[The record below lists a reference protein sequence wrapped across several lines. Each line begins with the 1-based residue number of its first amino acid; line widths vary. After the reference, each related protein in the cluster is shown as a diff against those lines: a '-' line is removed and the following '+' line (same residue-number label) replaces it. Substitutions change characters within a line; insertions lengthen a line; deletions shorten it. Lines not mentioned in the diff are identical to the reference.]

1 MSVNIKQLVSQMT
14 LEEKASL
21 CSGKDFWSTKAVE
34 RLGIPSMFVSDGP
47 HGLRKQ
53 DMGGDHLGL
62 GASVPATCFPT
73 AAGLA
78 NSWNRELIGNVGK
91 AIAVECQAEQVAVV
105 LGPGANIKRSPLCGR
120 NFEYFSEDPYLS
132 GELAAS
138 HINGVQSEGVGTSL
152 KHFAVNNQETRRMSV
167 NAVVD
172 ERALMELYLASFETP
187 IKKAQPWTVMCSYNR
202 LNGEYACQHEWLL
215 TKVLRDMWGFEG
227 FVVTDWGAMDRRV
240 DSLVAGT
247 ELEMPASG
255 GTTDKEI
262 VKAVQNGTLD
272 EAVLDRAVTRYL
284 NILYRWEETKRPGTV
299 FDKEA
304 HHALARKVAGETMV
318 LAKNEGN
325 VLPFK
330 KGDYLVI
337 GSYAENL
344 PYQGGGSS
352 HINSTKVDDLVEQ
365 LEKLTGSKVGFER
378 GYHRDGRE
386 DEQLLS
392 SAVQAAKN
400 ADNVIIVL
408 GQPPAFISEGQDRPH
423 MKLDENQNR
432 LVEAVLAEKPDAAI
446 VVTCGSSIELPWA
459 SNAKAILL
467 TYLGGQ
473 AAAGAIADIL
483 TGAVNP
489 SAKLTETW
497 PERLEHNP
505 SHLNFPGD
513 DEVVY
518 HEGIYV
524 GYRYYDKKAIKPLFP
539 FGHGLS
545 YTSFEYSNIVVD
557 KNSINEDETVTVS
570 VDVRNTGTVD
580 GGEIVQLYVA
590 DVDSKIDRP
599 IRELKGFDKVFLKSG
614 EKKTVSFTLDRRS
627 FAYWDVE
634 IHDWAV
640 QSGKFEIEVGPS
652 SVCLPLKITIEVKA
666 KQVRFKPITR
676 YSTIG
681 DIMAIPGGAEIV
693 MEMFGQMAKIFGVD
707 GPGDPAGA
715 GKQADGEE
723 ALGGMDIQ
731 ALMSGIPLRTLKT
744 FSGGKLDDKMLDGII
759 EQLNQ
764 SLSGK

>member
-284 NILYRWEETKRPGTV
+284 NILYRWEETKRPETV

-423 MKLDENQNR
+423 IKLDENQNR
-432 LVEAVLAEKPDAAI
+432 LVEAVLTEKPDAAI

-666 KQVRFKPITR
+666 KQARFKPITR

-715 GKQADGEE
+715 GKQADGEG